1 MGLFGVPGVERD
13 QTVSPELQTALLS
26 RPEGKARVGEEE
38 VRKAT
43 EILTRYKEGKRN
55 LEERIVQDELWWELR
70 HWEAIGKK
78 RRERDGSPEPTSA

>member
-38 VRKAT
+38 VGETYLLYTADIPADLPGPTLFQQMRD
-43 EILTRYKEGKRN
+43 LLRGRG
-55 LEERIVQDELWWELR
+55 EEPSLAAFCLKV
-70 HWEAIGKK
+70 G
-78 RRERDGSPEPTSA
+78 